1 MFITSENFVKYI
13 LEVGSLGPCR
23 LRSGGKSQKK
33 GVKYICRKNNSERSK
48 LSGGN
53 DYRARL
59 ALLADFFFFFASI
72 FSFSPNTEP
81 GPRLII
87 EVGCVFKA
95 PLHLVSARGMVFTQ

>member
-1 MFITSENFVKYI
+1 MSLIVFITSENFVKYI

-59 ALLADFFFFFASI
+59 ALLADFFFFLPA
-72 FSFSPNTEP
+72 FSPFP
-81 GPRLII
+81 PIRSLGPN
-87 EVGCVFKA
+87 
-95 PLHLVSARGMVFTQ
+95 

>member
-33 GVKYICRKNNSERSK
+33 GVKYFCRKNNSERSK

-53 DYRARL
+53 DYRALL
-59 ALLADFFFFFASI
+59 ALLADFFFFFASV
-72 FSFSPNTEP
+72 FSFSPKTEP
-81 GPRLII
+81 GPKLRGWLYLQ
-87 EVGCVFKA
+87 GSTAFG
-95 PLHLVSARGMVFTQ
+95 VSTGNGVY

>member
-59 ALLADFFFFFASI
+59 ALLADFFFLPSPSF

-81 GPRLII
+81 GPKLRGWLYLQGSIAF
-87 EVGCVFKA
+87 G
-95 PLHLVSARGMVFTQ
+95 VSTGNGVY